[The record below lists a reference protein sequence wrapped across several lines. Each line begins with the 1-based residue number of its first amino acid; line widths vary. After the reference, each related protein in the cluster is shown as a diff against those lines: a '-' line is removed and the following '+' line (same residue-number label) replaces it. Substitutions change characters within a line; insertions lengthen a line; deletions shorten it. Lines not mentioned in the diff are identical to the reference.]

1 MSVSIINPTEL
12 LLHNTVA
19 SSQSMEAW
27 GKARSLRYLFW
38 YAKLRE
44 ATPAYI
50 GMGYRAGE
58 ELQEGFRFFE
68 IDYGEEN
75 TRMPHPL
82 RGS

>member
-1 MSVSIINPTEL
+1 MYI
-12 LLHNTVA
+12 A
-19 SSQSMEAW
+19 
-27 GKARSLRYLFW
+27 YW